1 MDRPH
6 VVSRGEWLIA
16 RTDLLAWE
24 KEATQAKE
32 TVDAALVS
40 RAPLASI
47 TRFQQRMGW
56 PMPWYFSLGS
66 GSLSG
71 EADCLVRRCDA
82 LRPVGL

>member
-6 VVSRGEWLIA
+6 VVSRDEWLIA

-24 KEATQAKE
+24 KEGTQAKD

-40 RAPLASI
+40 RAPLASS

-56 PMPWYFSLGS
+56 PMPGTSRS
-66 GSLSG
+66 
-71 EADCLVRRCDA
+71 AVAPCLVKQT
-82 LRPVGL
+82 VG